1 MGREP
6 YLLQEAAEDVAGG
19 QHDIIEARSRN
30 GPWLWIGV
38 AALVALVAWN
48 LTGRERPD
56 AVAPSFPPPVPTRAG
71 TVAQDAP
78 NVLHPRFRQ
87 KGGREILDVV
97 FPDGSAAEVSYPAE
111 LGLAKLGVRPAM
123 SGRLDGDTG
132 PYRQLTVPS
141 GGPAGV
147 SRGQPMIR
155 RLTKRVTLWHPM
167 SPAEGEVLLFAFDPW
182 FVALRD
188 LKDGMPFEQRM
199 LWARNLRGKV
209 TKGGYL
215 VLDATSPVRLA
226 TRGEILDGEPLG
238 PQLWFGGA
246 RETLL
251 VLAPVPGCDVAS
263 IELSV
268 IEQRRRFSAEA
279 CQDGVYVAAS
289 GERGHVERT
298 MAGITVRRTA

>member
-1 MGREP
+1 M
-6 YLLQEAAEDVAGG
+6 AGG
-19 QHDIIEARSRN
+19 QHDIIEARSPG
-30 GPWLWIGV
+30 GPWRWIGAAAL
-38 AALVALVAWN
+38 AALVAWGL
-48 LTGRERPD
+48 LTGREPD
-56 AVAPSFPPPVPTRAG
+56 AVPPPFPSPVPTRAG
-71 TVAQDAP
+71 AVAEQAP

-87 KGGREILDVV
+87 EGGREILDVV

-111 LGLAKLGVRPAM
+111 VGLAKLGVRPAI
-123 SGRLDGDTG
+123 SGRLEGDTG
-132 PYRQLTVPS
+132 PYRQLNVPS

-147 SRGQPMIR
+147 AQGRPMIR
-155 RLTKRVTLWHPM
+155 RLAKGVTLWHPM

-199 LWARNLRGKV
+199 LWARGLSGKV

-215 VLDATSPVRLA
+215 VLDAESPVRLA
-226 TRGEILDGEPLG
+226 TQGEILRGEPLG

-251 VLAPVPGCDVAS
+251 VLAPIPGCDVAS
-263 IELSV
+263 VELSV
-268 IEQRRRFSAEA
+268 IEQRRRFSAET